1 MSKKDF
7 SADIAKALMP
17 PTPQPDMPVKT
28 AALAAAKPVKSAPRP
43 VEQGNM
49 ADSLVFGEK
58 ERRRSIT
65 VHILEPLIDKLDAV
79 AQEKRVSRGLLV
91 ETLLSKAL
99 GLDS

>member
-17 PTPQPDMPVKT
+17 PVPQADTPVKT
-28 AALAAAKPVKSAPRP
+28 AAVPASRPLKPAPKP
-43 VEQGNM
+43 VEQGSM

-79 AQEKRVSRGLLV
+79 AQEKKVSRGLLV

-99 GLDS
+99 GIDS